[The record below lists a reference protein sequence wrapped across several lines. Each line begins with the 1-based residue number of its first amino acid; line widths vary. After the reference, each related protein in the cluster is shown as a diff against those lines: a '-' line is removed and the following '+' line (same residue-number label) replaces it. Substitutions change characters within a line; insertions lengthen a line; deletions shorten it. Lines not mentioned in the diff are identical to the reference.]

1 MMLHR
6 QWLESELTHNELSLL
21 FAIVQQDSQFEF
33 DVDSLQCIKLNV
45 LGKKMQ
51 QIENNLN
58 ECGKEIFE
66 SLKTKLIDF
75 TNLQL
80 Q

>member
-6 QWLESELTHNELSLL
+6 QWLESELTHDELSLL
-21 FAIVQQDSQFEF
+21 FAIMQQDSQFEF
-33 DVDSLQCIKLNV
+33 DLDSLQCIKMNILS
-45 LGKKMQ
+45 KKMQ
-51 QIENNLN
+51 QAESKLN
-58 ECGKEIFE
+58 ECGKEIYQ

>member
-1 MMLHR
+1 MLHR
-6 QWLESELTHNELSLL
+6 QWLESELTHDELSLL
-21 FAIVQQDSQFEF
+21 FAIMQQDSQFEF
-33 DVDSLQCIKLNV
+33 DLDSLQCVKLNI

-51 QIENNLN
+51 QTESKLN
-58 ECGKEIFE
+58 ECGKEIYQ

>member
-6 QWLESELTHNELSLL
+6 QWLESELTHDELSLL
-21 FAIVQQDSQFEF
+21 FAIVQQDSEF
-33 DVDSLQCIKLNV
+33 KFDMDSLQCIKMPV
-45 LGKKMQ
+45 LGIKMQ
-51 QIENNLN
+51 QAEGKLN
-58 ECGKEIFE
+58 ESGKEIYQ